1 MSKPLREIL
10 ESHLTIPVKCG
21 SYGFE
26 FRHQSNGLVGHPNCD
41 GGYSWKRQDLLH
53 PLLMIGLPKF
63 F

>member
-1 MSKPLREIL
+1 ML

-26 FRHQSNGLVGHPNCD
+26 FRHRSNGLVGHSNCD
-41 GGYSWKRQDLLH
+41 GGYSWKRQDLFH
-53 PLLMIGLPKF
+53 PLLVIGLPKF